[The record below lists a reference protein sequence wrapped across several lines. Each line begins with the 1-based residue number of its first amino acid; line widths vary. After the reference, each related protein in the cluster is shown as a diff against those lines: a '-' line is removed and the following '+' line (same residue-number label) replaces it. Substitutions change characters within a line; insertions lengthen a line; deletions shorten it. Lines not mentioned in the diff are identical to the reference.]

1 MNTLLITL
9 AICNL
14 VVTASLSMA
23 VINELT
29 KMNRTMEIIEKNIS
43 ENVNTSICNLAWELS
58 SQKRLLE
65 ENKITK
71 EDIKVAVKGEI
82 ADEIKK
88 LAFTPIKMDFRR

>member
-29 KMNRTMEIIEKNIS
+29 KINRNIEILEKNIS
-43 ENVNTSICNLAWELS
+43 EGISTNTCNLAWELS
-58 SQKRLLE
+58 SQKKLLK

-71 EDIKVAVKGEI
+71 EDIRAAVKGEI

>member
-29 KMNRTMEIIEKNIS
+29 KINRNVEILEKNIS
-43 ENVNTSICNLAWELS
+43 EGISTNTCNLAWELS
-58 SQKRLLE
+58 S
-65 ENKITK
+65 
-71 EDIKVAVKGEI
+71 
-82 ADEIKK
+82 
-88 LAFTPIKMDFRR
+88 